1 MKLITILVY
10 IKLWS
15 IEMFNRCKECGE
27 KCPDYS
33 DMCNTCKYIQCSEEI
48 LEEDEDEVF
57 QKETKSFL

>member
-1 MKLITILVY
+1 
-10 IKLWS
+10 
-15 IEMFNRCKECGE
+15 MFNRCKECGE